1 MIKGAD
7 ELRTSAGGAA
17 RGIEQAAQSPV
28 EGQERA
34 AADARVATRRTALTL
49 APGLPLAQWRHIGR
63 QIFVVTDSSAWWLG
77 DWLIYG
83 RKEYP
88 DRYRKAVA
96 DTGLDYQTL
105 RNYAWVAG
113 KFEPAQRHAQL
124 SFQHHAEVAGCPS
137 GERESWLTRAEQG
150 GWSRNELRR
159 RIRTRRASGGGSLD
173 PQVRLDLPS
182 DRRGRWER
190 AAAAAGLDLLEWIVR
205 MLDEAA
211 DDPGESAA
219 LLDASLGA

>member
-1 MIKGAD
+1 M
-7 ELRTSAGGAA
+7 
-17 RGIEQAAQSPV
+17 PV
-28 EGQERA
+28 EGRA
-34 AADARVATRRTALTL
+34 RLTPDARMAPRRTGLTL
-49 APGLPLAQWRHIGR
+49 SPGLPLAEWRHIGR
-63 QIFVVTDSSAWWLG
+63 QIFVVSDSSAWWLG

-124 SFQHHAEVAGCPS
+124 SFQHHAEVAGCPAE
-137 GERESWLTRAEQG
+137 EREVWLTRAEQG

-159 RIRTRRASGGGSLD
+159 RTRTRRDSGGGALA
-173 PQVRLDLPS
+173 PQMQLDLPS
-182 DRRGRWER
+182 DHRVRWER

-211 DDPGESAA
+211 GDPRESAV
-219 LLDASLGA
+219 LLDASLET

>member
-1 MIKGAD
+1 M
-7 ELRTSAGGAA
+7 RTSAGRAG
-17 RGIEQAAQSPV
+17 RGVEQAAQSAV
-28 EGQERA
+28 EGRA
-34 AADARVATRRTALTL
+34 RLAPDARMTPRRTALTL
-49 APGLPLAQWRHIGR
+49 SPGLPLAQWRHIGR
-63 QIFVVTDSSAWWLG
+63 QIFVVADSSAWWLG

-113 KFEPAQRHAQL
+113 KFEPARRHAQL
-124 SFQHHAEVAGCPS
+124 SFQHHVEVAGYS
-137 GERESWLTRAEQG
+137 AEEREVWLTRAEQG

-159 RIRTRRASGGGSLD
+159 RTRARRDSGAGALA
-173 PQVRLDLPS
+173 PQMQLDLPS
-182 DRRGRWER
+182 DHRVRWER
-190 AAAAAGLDLLEWIVR
+190 AAAAAGLDLLQWIVR

-211 DDPGESAA
+211 DNPGETAA
-219 LLDASLGA
+219 LLDASLET